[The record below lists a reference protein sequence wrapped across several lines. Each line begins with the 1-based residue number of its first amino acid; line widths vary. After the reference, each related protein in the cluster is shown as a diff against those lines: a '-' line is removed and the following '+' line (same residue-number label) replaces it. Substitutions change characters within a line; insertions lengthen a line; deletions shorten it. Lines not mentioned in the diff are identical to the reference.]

1 MMIGKVIR
9 TGQINRQKAFSTN
22 KPEVIDLSTTG
33 GLYCADC
40 GAALREGTEFC
51 TPCEAARKVLVSTSP
66 ATPVAAR
73 LVSNLVEREHEAA
86 ITTPQVRDTKSEIC
100 E

>member
-1 MMIGKVIR
+1 MMLGKVIR

-33 GLYCADC
+33 GLYCTDC

-73 LVSNLVEREHEAA
+73 SVSDLAEREHEAKS
-86 ITTPQVRDTKSEIC
+86 TPSGGK
-100 E
+100 

>member
-22 KPEVIDLSTTG
+22 KPEVVDFPTTV
-33 GLYCADC
+33 CTDC
-40 GAALREGTEFC
+40 GAALREGAECC
-51 TPCEAARKVLVSTSP
+51 TTCETARKILVSTSP

-86 ITTPQVRDTKSEIC
+86 ITTSQVRDTKSEIC